1 MSAQQTVT
9 VTVTITDALRL
20 KCRSIVDALNISN
33 VERDT
38 ETRSLVAAAIAG
50 QHSLLLGPP
59 GTGKSK
65 LIDDLVIAFS
75 ATSFDYLM
83 TRFTEPSEVFGPLRI
98 KRLAEEGR
106 HDVDVSGRLA
116 DVEIA
121 FLDEVFKS
129 NSAILNALLK
139 VLNERRYFNDGAWR
153 PVPLRFMAC
162 ASNEVPEDGDTSVE
176 AFYDRILVRHVVKP
190 IEDDCNLNRVL
201 DGDLPPMTPALM
213 AIAEL
218 DQARVLARATPL
230 HDTARIARADIR
242 RELTAKGVR
251 VSDRRWGQATNY
263 CRAVAWLG
271 GQAEVTRS
279 TLMHLVPCLWSRPE
293 HIPLV
298 DEVVKRH
305 APSWESEVRVVMTA
319 VSEQRAVLSRVDG
332 MGHEPALSAIG
343 SARAALDDLDA
354 DLDAIAGRHLGADVT
369 PSKATIT
376 QLRGDLLARIVAV
389 MQAPSKAVRR

>member
-1 MSAQQTVT
+1 MGQLRM
-9 VTVTITDALRL
+9 ITR
-20 KCRSIVDALNISN
+20 RSIMVNGAALALATPALGQSSLTVHRRLLTLDSHLDAPTNFGRTGWDIMDRHGGEVDATQLDHPRM
-33 VERDT
+33 VQGGLD
-38 ETRSLVAAAIAG
+38 
-50 QHSLLLGPP
+50 
-59 GTGKSK
+59 GK
-65 LIDDLVIAFS
+65 
-75 ATSFDYLM
+75 
-83 TRFTEPSEVFGPLRI
+83 
-98 KRLAEEGR
+98 
-106 HDVDVSGRLA
+106 
-116 DVEIA
+116 
-121 FLDEVFKS
+121 
-129 NSAILNALLK
+129 LK

-213 AIAEL
+213 TIAEV
-218 DQARVLARATPL
+218 DQAKVLARATPL

-298 DEVVKRH
+298 DECVKRH

-376 QLRGDLLARIVAV
+376 QLRGELLARIVAV